1 MRIGILVTN
10 TDDSAFARRQPKDG
24 EKFADL
30 IHAVRPGWEIVA
42 YSCIDNVFPAR
53 VEDCNG
59 YVITGSPAS
68 VNGKEPW
75 IANLLA
81 FIRKLDAARKPTAGA
96 CFGHQAI
103 AKALGG
109 EVAKSERGWGFGV
122 AETHFTRH
130 EDWMEPKA
138 DRLRLFAAHTEQV
151 TKLPPGAV
159 LLGGDAFCH
168 VGSFKV
174 GEHFF
179 TTEYHPEMTPGF
191 FTALA
196 DEFSGAIGQEMA
208 TKAQQQAKGQVDNA
222 LFAEWMARFFEMDR
236 QAAR

>member
-10 TDDSAFARRQPKDG
+10 TDNSEFARRHPRDG
-24 EKFADL
+24 EKFAGL
-30 IHAVRPGWEIVA
+30 IHTVRPSWEIMT
-42 YSCIDNVFPAR
+42 YSCIDNVFPDR
-53 VEDCNG
+53 VDDCDG

-68 VNGKEPW
+68 VNAKEPW
-75 IANLLA
+75 IANLMA
-81 FIRKLDAARKPTAGA
+81 FIRKLDAGKTPTVGA

-122 AETHFTRH
+122 AETHFAQR
-130 EDWMEPKA
+130 EAWMEPKA
-138 DRLRLFAAHTEQV
+138 DTLHLFAAHREQV
-151 TKLPPGAV
+151 TKLPPRAV
-159 LLGGDAFCH
+159 LLGGDTFCP

-191 FTALA
+191 FSGLA
-196 DEFSGAIGQEMA
+196 GELSGIVGQEMA
-208 TKAQQQAKGQVDNA
+208 AKAQRQAKGQIDNT